1 MNFYLKFHVVIYP
14 IYTYTSKNPAMFAR
28 QIRNK
33 LLYDNVC
40 CEKKVPSITALYNI
54 MHNLKK
60 RTLLIKDCQTLIPRI

>member
-1 MNFYLKFHVVIYP
+1 
-14 IYTYTSKNPAMFAR
+14 MFAR

-33 LLYDNVC
+33 QLYDNVC